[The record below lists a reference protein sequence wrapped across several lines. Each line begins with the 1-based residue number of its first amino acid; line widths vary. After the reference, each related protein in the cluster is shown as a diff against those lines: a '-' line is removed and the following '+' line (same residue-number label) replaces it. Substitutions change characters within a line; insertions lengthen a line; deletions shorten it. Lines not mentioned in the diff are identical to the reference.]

1 MKGQIMPENR
11 LEGKPPLWLLI
22 EKEIQ
27 KYKDDDFSDSKILDT
42 TKKIATELDKTGY
55 NVSKSGGNWLQL
67 KTVVDKRKIVGRPLI
82 KDFDKKIEAL
92 ILDDIENTCS
102 TAMEIIRILG
112 KDFPYFLD
120 TENRSE
126 VEDIVRTKRIE
137 LVAAKAKKLDRDE
150 GIRLL
155 LSETFG
161 SQNIIDIMDVS
172 ENEYKE
178 VEAKV
183 EAELKEKKRVE
194 DLLSSVAEAPE
205 KEQLIL
211 LINENVSDELI
222 LEIGGFEQTALDSC
236 KKEMEQELAEKKRK
250 EEELA
255 AQRAANAAGP
265 ALDEISP
272 EDMLKYIEGLRE
284 ILDFADSEK
293 DIRIMSEQSSI
304 PNTLVD
310 IAVSDPDKLDELEKE
325 AEG

>member
-1 MKGQIMPENR
+1 MPENR
-11 LEGKPPLWLLI
+11 LDGKQPLWLLI

-27 KYKDDDFSDSKILDT
+27 NYKDDDFSDVKILET
-42 TKKIATELDKTGY
+42 TKKIAAELDKTGY

-67 KTVVDKRKIVGRPLI
+67 KTVVDKRKIVGRPFI
-82 KDFDKKIEAL
+82 KDFDKAVEAL
-92 ILDDIENTCS
+92 SLDDIENTYAA
-102 TAMEIIRILG
+102 AMGIIRKIG
-112 KDFPYFLD
+112 KDFPYFLVP
-120 TENRSE
+120 ENRSE
-126 VEDIVRTKRIE
+126 VDDIVRTKRID
-137 LVAAKAKKLDRDE
+137 LVAAKAKELDREE

-155 LSETFG
+155 LSETFEPKD
-161 SQNIIDIMDVS
+161 IIDIMDVS

-183 EAELKEKKRVE
+183 DAELKEKKRVE

-205 KEQLIL
+205 KEQITL
-211 LINENVSDELI
+211 LINEDVTDELI
-222 LEIGGFEQTALDSC
+222 LEIGGFEQSALDSI
-236 KKEMEQELAEKKRK
+236 KKEMEEELAEKKRK

-255 AQRAANAAGP
+255 AQRAAKAAGP

-272 EDMLKYIEGLRE
+272 EDMLEYIEGLRE
-284 ILDFADSEK
+284 ILDLADSEV
-293 DIRIMSEQSSI
+293 DIRIMAEQSSI